1 MIYSILD
8 IDIIYFIYIL
18 IFIAVVCFFLWKIL
32 EFVEELIKPK
42 IRIILLCLSLIC
54 LVASYKLYSS
64 FSYKTNSAKEE
75 AIQNYMQA
83 IESKIDPRF
92 KDKFKEQFSSM
103 PDTLGFNL
111 CYENNYTGETCLNYL
126 FYCENKIKDKIEI
139 FEEEFLKIKT
149 INNNINNRLNQGEKN
164 ESRN

>member
-8 IDIIYFIYIL
+8 IDIIYFLFIL
-18 IFIAVVCFFLWKIL
+18 IFIAMVCFFLWKGL
-32 EFVEELIKPK
+32 EEELKPK

-54 LVASYKLYSS
+54 FVASYKLYSS

-83 IESKIDPRF
+83 IEGKIDPRF

-103 PDTLGFNL
+103 SNTLGFNL

-126 FYCENKIKDKIEI
+126 FYRENKIKDKIEI
-139 FEEEFLKIKT
+139 FKEEFLKIKT
-149 INNNINNRLNQGEKN
+149 INNNINDRLNQGEKN